1 VTIKNTGV
9 SDLVINSIDIAG
21 TNQNDFNKATDC
33 STLSKGGT
41 CTISVT
47 FTPKYIGKKSATMSI
62 SSNDPQKSIVNLKL
76 LGDGNGNNGRTDTIA
91 ISTTEL
97 PAGKA
102 WTYYSQNLTASAA
115 SGMNYSYK
123 WAVVSGA
130 LPDGLTLNEMGTI
143 SGTPLK
149 DGTFTFVVKATVTSD
164 SSMTATRELSI
175 SIGNIYIP
183 FAQLGSAWFYT
194 VDKISGVLTFMADKI
209 NPTTKGSY
217 MLAMKYNDNSGGGI
231 QTGEYSYD
239 PSTGQFSV
247 NASTIKET
255 NSSLMGFKNQTID
268 AAIAGIDNTLV
279 YTDGGTIKFIGGK
292 VVSASN
298 PLIGSWSNI
307 NTTTNTVIILTFI
320 DGTNYAHAFN
330 LPSGKTDSYG
340 GFAGVEFGTY
350 SYAGGILKNT
360 SISVDTNGGAG
371 FSSLPSGGISMPLN
385 ITNNTITLPA
395 RSSSA
400 SPVVLDKVQ

>member
-1 VTIKNTGV
+1 
-9 SDLVINSIDIAG
+9 
-21 TNQNDFNKATDC
+21 
-33 STLSKGGT
+33 
-41 CTISVT
+41 
-47 FTPKYIGKKSATMSI
+47 
-62 SSNDPQKSIVNLKL
+62 
-76 LGDGNGNNGRTDTIA
+76 
-91 ISTTEL
+91 
-97 PAGKA
+97 
-102 WTYYSQNLTASAA
+102 
-115 SGMNYSYK
+115 
-123 WAVVSGA
+123 
-130 LPDGLTLNEMGTI
+130 
-143 SGTPLK
+143 
-149 DGTFTFVVKATVTSD
+149 
-164 SSMTATRELSI
+164 MTATRELSI